1 MEVKIVGEIKFKT
14 CTLPVYRDLDEP
26 LFKAGDVAEL
36 MDYGPNNIWN
46 LTNLCEEDER
56 LVLSSEVAG
65 QHRRV
70 TFLTESGLYNVL
82 AQSRKPVARAWRRVI
97 AEELIALRRSRGKNI
112 SEQFE
117 DWDHMADTIYFDK
130 VTGG

>member
-46 LTNLCEEDER
+46 LTTFAKRTRGWCC
-56 LVLSSEVAG
+56 
-65 QHRRV
+65 HRKWRV
-70 TFLTESGLYNVL
+70 
-82 AQSRKPVARAWRRVI
+82 
-97 AEELIALRRSRGKNI
+97 NI
-112 SEQFE
+112 
-117 DWDHMADTIYFDK
+117 
-130 VTGG
+130 GG

>member
-46 LTNLCEEDER
+46 LPNLC
-56 LVLSSEVAG
+56 
-65 QHRRV
+65 
-70 TFLTESGLYNVL
+70 
-82 AQSRKPVARAWRRVI
+82 P
-97 AEELIALRRSRGKNI
+97 KN
-112 SEQFE
+112 
-117 DWDHMADTIYFDK
+117 Y
-130 VTGG
+130 

>member
-36 MDYGPNNIWN
+36 IDYGPNNIWN

-65 QHRRV
+65 QVPHRER
-70 TFLTESGLYNVL
+70 TLQRPRPESEAGCQGVAAGHCRGVDCPAAVPWQKYLGAVRGLGL
-82 AQSRKPVARAWRRVI
+82 
-97 AEELIALRRSRGKNI
+97 
-112 SEQFE
+112 
-117 DWDHMADTIYFDK
+117 H
-130 VTGG
+130 GGHHLL

>member
-65 QHRRV
+65 QHRLPTLGKDAVESALGEERHPPV
-70 TFLTESGLYNVL
+70 LT
-82 AQSRKPVARAWRRVI
+82 RHFR
-97 AEELIALRRSRGKNI
+97 
-112 SEQFE
+112 
-117 DWDHMADTIYFDK
+117 
-130 VTGG
+130 

>member
-1 MEVKIVGEIKFKT
+1 MSMEVKIVGEIKFKT

-82 AQSRKPVARAWRRVI
+82 AQGRKPGCQGVAAGHCRGVDCRGGPVAKISRSSSRTGTTWRTPSTLTR
-97 AEELIALRRSRGKNI
+97 
-112 SEQFE
+112 
-117 DWDHMADTIYFDK
+117 
-130 VTGG
+130 

>member
-70 TFLTESGLYNVL
+70 TFLTGCQGVAAGHCRGVDCPAAVPWQKYLGAVRGLGL
-82 AQSRKPVARAWRRVI
+82 
-97 AEELIALRRSRGKNI
+97 
-112 SEQFE
+112 
-117 DWDHMADTIYFDK
+117 H
-130 VTGG
+130 GGHHLL

>member
-65 QHRRV
+65 QHRPC
-70 TFLTESGLYNVL
+70 GG
-82 AQSRKPVARAWRRVI
+82 PVAKICRSSARAGTPWRTPSTLTR
-97 AEELIALRRSRGKNI
+97 
-112 SEQFE
+112 
-117 DWDHMADTIYFDK
+117 
-130 VTGG
+130 

>member
-65 QHRRV
+65 HCRGVDCPAAVPWQKYLGAVR
-70 TFLTESGLYNVL
+70 GLGL
-82 AQSRKPVARAWRRVI
+82 
-97 AEELIALRRSRGKNI
+97 
-112 SEQFE
+112 
-117 DWDHMADTIYFDK
+117 H
-130 VTGG
+130 GGHHLL

>member
-46 LTNLCEEDER
+46 LTNLCEE
-56 LVLSSEVAG
+56 LS
-65 QHRRV
+65 
-70 TFLTESGLYNVL
+70 
-82 AQSRKPVARAWRRVI
+82 
-97 AEELIALRRSRGKNI
+97 LIHI
-112 SEQFE
+112 
-117 DWDHMADTIYFDK
+117 
-130 VTGG
+130 

>member
-65 QHRRV
+65 RGADCPAAVPWQKYLGAVR
-70 TFLTESGLYNVL
+70 GLG
-82 AQSRKPVARAWRRVI
+82 P
-97 AEELIALRRSRGKNI
+97 
-112 SEQFE
+112 
-117 DWDHMADTIYFDK
+117 H
-130 VTGG
+130 GGHHLL

>member
-36 MDYGPNNIWN
+36 TDYGPNNIWN

-70 TFLTESGLYNVL
+70 TFSTTSLPRVG
-82 AQSRKPVARAWRRVI
+82 SRLPGRGGGS
-97 AEELIALRRSRGKNI
+97 LPRS
-112 SEQFE
+112 
-117 DWDHMADTIYFDK
+117 
-130 VTGG
+130 

>member
-117 DWDHMADTIYFDK
+117 DWDYMAHLL
-130 VTGG
+130 